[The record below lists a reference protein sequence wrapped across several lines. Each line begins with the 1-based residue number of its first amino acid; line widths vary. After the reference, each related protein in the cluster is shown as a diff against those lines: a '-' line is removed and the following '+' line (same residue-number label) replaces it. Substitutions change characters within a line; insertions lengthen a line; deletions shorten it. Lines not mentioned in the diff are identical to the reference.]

1 MADCKIRSF
10 NAVRAR
16 MFGYKLTPTQWLIL
30 QRSWHTHNEFQYSAR
45 HDHVSHSAT
54 LMDGAKGSRFKAIA
68 YTHPERWDT
77 VIVPMTNA
85 EEDRAY
91 DRAQQLE
98 GTLYD
103 LRGQLCHVSGLKI
116 WKPNPAKI
124 WCTKDVAE
132 QVYSGRPDFHNM
144 FIYRKIDMNELKPNQ
159 LDMLARYYF
168 SK

>member
-77 VIVPMTNA
+77 VIVFYP
-85 EEDRAY
+85 
-91 DRAQQLE
+91 
-98 GTLYD
+98 
-103 LRGQLCHVSGLKI
+103 I
-116 WKPNPAKI
+116 
-124 WCTKDVAE
+124 
-132 QVYSGRPDFHNM
+132 
-144 FIYRKIDMNELKPNQ
+144 
-159 LDMLARYYF
+159 MLT
-168 SK
+168 